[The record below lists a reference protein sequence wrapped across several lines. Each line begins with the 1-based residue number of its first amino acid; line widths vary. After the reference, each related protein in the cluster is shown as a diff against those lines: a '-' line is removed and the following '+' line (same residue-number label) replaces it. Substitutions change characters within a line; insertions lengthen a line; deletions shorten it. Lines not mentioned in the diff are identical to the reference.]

1 MNGTSPTPRQAK
13 ILDVISQV
21 PITGIEITEKTKDFY
36 PMSKATLMRE
46 LAFLENRKFI
56 GVQGKGKNTVYISL
70 QDSFDKYI
78 DLEEYFK
85 DNSQIRTKGTKN
97 FKLDVLGKFKN
108 TFSSSEKEKFDS
120 IFKKLSDQKKKLD
133 PSIFKREIERFTI
146 EFAWKS
152 SKIEGNTYSLLETEI
167 LIKQMKEAVGHSKY
181 EAVMILNH
189 KNAIDYILQN
199 PGEFKTLTVG
209 KVVNL
214 HQILT
219 KDLEISA
226 GIRKNKVAITGTE
239 YVPPD
244 KPGEIAIA
252 LQKIVEAINKV
263 DFPLTKASMA
273 VLMIAYLQPF
283 VDGNKRT
290 GRTLANAIL
299 IAHDLYPLSY
309 RDLDEV
315 EYVKAMLLFYE
326 TNNIYHF
333 KRIFID
339 QIKFAVNNY
348 FRV

>member
-1 MNGTSPTPRQAK
+1 MNDTKLTPRQAK
-13 ILDVISQV
+13 ILDVISQI
-21 PITGIEITEKTKDFY
+21 PIAGVEIAEKTKDLY

-46 LAFLENRKFI
+46 LSFLEDHKFI
-56 GVQGKGKNTVYISL
+56 EIRGKGKNTVYISL

-85 DNSQIRTKGTKN
+85 EISHIRAKGVKN
-97 FKLDVLGKFKN
+97 FKLDVVSKFKD
-108 TFSSSEKEKFDS
+108 TFSGDEKKKLDFIS
-120 IFKKLSDQKKKLD
+120 KKLSEQKKKID
-133 PSIFKREIERFTI
+133 PSIFKREIERFTV

-181 EAVMILNH
+181 EAIMILNH

-199 PGEFKTLTVG
+199 PGEFKTLTVE

-219 KDLEISA
+219 KDLEIST

-239 YVPPD
+239 YVPID
-244 KPGEIAIA
+244 KPGDIAIA

-263 DFPLTKASMA
+263 DFPLTKALIA

-315 EYVKAMLLFYE
+315 EYIKAMLLFYE

-339 QIKFAVNNY
+339 QFNFAVNNY
-348 FRV
+348 FQQ

>member
-1 MNGTSPTPRQAK
+1 MNETKLTPRQAK
-13 ILDVISQV
+13 IIEVISRV
-21 PITGIEITEKTKDFY
+21 PTSGIEITEKIKSIY
-36 PMSKATLMRE
+36 PVSKATLMRE
-46 LAFLENRKFI
+46 LAFLENHKLI
-56 GVQGKGKNTVYISL
+56 ETQGKGKNTVYVSL

-85 DNSQIRTKGTKN
+85 GNSQIRAKGTKN
-97 FKLDVLGKFKN
+97 FRLEVVGKFEN
-108 TFSSSEKEKFDS
+108 AFSSDEKKKLNS
-120 IFKKLSDQKKKLD
+120 IPKKLSDQKEKLD
-133 PSIFKREIERFTI
+133 PSIFKREIERFTV

-152 SKIEGNTYSLLETEI
+152 SKIEGNTYTLLETEI

-181 EAVMILNH
+181 EAIMILNH

-199 PGEFKTLTVG
+199 PKDFKSLTIE
-209 KVVNL
+209 KIVNL

-219 KDLEISA
+219 KDLEIST
-226 GIRKNKVAITGTE
+226 GIRKDRVAITGTE
-239 YVPPD
+239 YVPID
-244 KPGEIAIA
+244 KPADIAIA
-252 LQKIVEAINKV
+252 LQKIVEAINEV
-263 DFPLTKASMA
+263 DFPLTKALIA

-290 GRTLANAIL
+290 SRTLANAIL

-339 QIKFAVNNY
+339 QIKFALNNY
-348 FRV
+348 FQ